1 MTSQHLTPAQLERI
15 RNTRPATAEM
25 ITTAPNSPLLSLL
38 ASTDR
43 KKLAQLIVEEQYIPG
58 QMIFKEGDIG
68 EAMYIIRSGRVV
80 VAKGDLDKPTVLGY
94 RGAGEIIGE
103 MALLENRPRFAS
115 IVALDKVSLLRIK
128 REDFLRFLHTNTD
141 LGMSIL
147 RALSTR
153 LRAADEAR
161 TDSAEVEQIL
171 AQRVSELETEK
182 ERLLELQRLRQETSD
197 LIVHDLRNPLSL
209 ISGAINMLELI
220 LPDEILDENREL
232 VDLITINC
240 DRMKRLVD
248 ALLDVTQMESG
259 DFELILG
266 PVDLAY
272 LIQKIC
278 DRTAPILKTY
288 EITLQFSVPS
298 DLQTVVADE
307 EKIDRVLANLMDN
320 AIKFTPA
327 GGKVTI
333 FAKQEEDGILVS
345 LTNTGPVIPPGD
357 RERIFERFAHASV
370 SRQSRGFGLGLTFCR
385 LAVEAHGGQIWIEP
399 AEKDQGNRFVFTL
412 PLSTEPE
419 NL

>member
-1 MTSQHLTPAQLERI
+1 MTSQYLTPAQLDRI
-15 RNTRPATAEM
+15 RNTRPASSETV
-25 ITTAPNSPLLSLL
+25 TTSPNSPLLSLL

-58 QMIFKEGDIG
+58 QIIFKEGDIG
-68 EAMYIIRSGRVV
+68 QAMYIIRSGRVV
-80 VAKGDLDKPTVLGY
+80 VAKGDLEKPTVLGY
-94 RGAGEIIGE
+94 RGVGEIIGE

-115 IVALDKVSLLRIK
+115 IVALEKVSLLRIK
-128 REDFLRFLHTNTD
+128 REDFLRFLRTNAD

-161 TDSAEVEQIL
+161 TDSAEAEQRL

-182 ERLLELQRLRQETSD
+182 QRLLELQRLRQETSD

-209 ISGAINMLELI
+209 ISGAINMLELT
-220 LPDEILDENREL
+220 LPDQILADNREL
-232 VDLITINC
+232 IDLITINC

-259 DFELILG
+259 DFELIFG

-272 LIQKIC
+272 LIQRIC

-288 EITLQFSVPS
+288 EITLQASVPPE
-298 DLQTVVADE
+298 LPTVVADE
-307 EKIDRVLANLMDN
+307 EKVDRVLANLMDN

-327 GGKVTI
+327 GGSVTI
-333 FAKQEEDGILVS
+333 SAEENQDTILVS
-345 LTNTGPVIPPGD
+345 LTNTGPIIPPGD

-370 SRQSRGFGLGLTFCR
+370 SRHSRGFGLGLTFCR
-385 LAVEAHGGQIWIEP
+385 LAVEAHGGQIWVEP
-399 AEKDQGNRFVFTL
+399 AQDAQGNRFVFTL
-412 PLSTEPE
+412 PLSAEPE
-419 NL
+419 IP